1 MALAEVAADMKGI
14 SARDQIS
21 EHSRFALHPSV
32 GMEVENDDFFG
43 LMWSGF
49 PLASSDRFDG
59 SLSQDG
65 MTAKGLGRFHGT
77 VGKDQGFDFDRSG
90 DAHFPGEA
98 GIGRNDL
105 CDYSALGLGL
115 ILLRARQGTGDQE
128 NRGTHSQGQPDPR
141 THILPSVSMIR
152 HPMVYVK
159 VTAVI
164 R

>member
-1 MALAEVAADMKGI
+1 MKGI
-14 SARDQIS
+14 STRDQIS

-43 LMWSGF
+43 LMRSGF

-65 MTAKGLGRFHGT
+65 VTAKGLGRFHRT

-90 DAHFPGEA
+90 NVHLPGEA

-105 CDYSALGLGL
+105 GDYFALGRGL
-115 ILLRARQGTGDQE
+115 ILLGARKRTEEQQ
-128 NRGTHSQGQPDPR
+128 NRCAHSQ
-141 THILPSVSMIR
+141 S
-152 HPMVYVK
+152 
-159 VTAVI
+159 
-164 R
+164 

>member
-1 MALAEVAADMKGI
+1 MALAEVAAGMKGI
-14 SARDQIS
+14 STLDQIS

-43 LMWSGF
+43 LMRSGF

-65 MTAKGLGRFHGT
+65 MTAKGLGRFHRT

-90 DAHFPGEA
+90 NVHFPGEA

-105 CDYSALGLGL
+105 GDYFALGRGL
-115 ILLRARQGTGDQE
+115 ILLGARQRTGDQQ

-141 THILPSVSMIR
+141 THILPSWSMLGT
-152 HPMVYVK
+152 PWF
-159 VTAVI
+159 T
-164 R
+164 